1 MYNVIYLST
10 EVDTLKN
17 IDVIMPIYNLI
28 EYSNTYSKTSRNLW
42 QY

>member
-10 EVDTLKN
+10 EVDNLKN